1 MGGNWAVWLRCV
13 VKVGVSAP
21 GLFGSS
27 VIKVG
32 VSATGLFGSSVIKV
46 GVFAPDESRVS
57 SRTRSVLEY
66 HDRYAIVSRPR
77 L

>member
-1 MGGNWAVWLRCV
+1 MVEFRVISMGGNWAVWLRCV

-21 GLFGSS
+21 
-27 VIKVG
+27 
-32 VSATGLFGSSVIKV
+32 GLFGSSVIKV